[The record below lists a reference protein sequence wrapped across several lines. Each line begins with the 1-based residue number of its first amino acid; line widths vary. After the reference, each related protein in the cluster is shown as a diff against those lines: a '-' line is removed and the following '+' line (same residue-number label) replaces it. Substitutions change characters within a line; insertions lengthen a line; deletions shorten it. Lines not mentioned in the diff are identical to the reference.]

1 MREDLKAIVKY
12 RLEQAEESLK
22 DASILIDSGGSFRS
36 IINRSYYAMFY
47 ATLALIAEKGTGRS
61 KHSGV
66 ISIFDREYVRKK
78 IFPKEMSKLI
88 HKSFNLRQESDY
100 REFNIITKEDAQKIK
115 SGAEDFLKMIR
126 DYLKEQ

>member
-1 MREDLKAIVKY
+1 MREDLKAVVKY

-22 DASILIDSGGSFRS
+22 DASILFDSGGSFRS

-47 ATLALIAEKGTGRS
+47 ATLALIAEKGTGKS

-78 IFPKEMSKLI
+78 IFPKEMSKMI
-88 HKSFNLRQESDY
+88 HKAFNLRQESDY
-100 REFNIITKEDAQKIK
+100 KEFNIITKEDAQKIK
-115 SGAEDFLKMIR
+115 CGAEDFLQMIK
-126 DYLKEQ
+126 DHLKEK

>member
-22 DASILIDSGGSFRS
+22 DASILFDSGGSFRS

-47 ATLALIAEKGTGRS
+47 ATLALIAEKGTGKS

-78 IFPKEMSKLI
+78 IFSKEMSKMI
-88 HKSFNLRQESDY
+88 HKAFNLRQESDY
-100 REFNIITKEDAQKIK
+100 KEFNIITKEDAQKIK
-115 SGAEDFLKMIR
+115 RGAEDFLQMIKDHLR
-126 DYLKEQ
+126 NI

>member
-1 MREDLKAIVKY
+1 MKEDLEAIVKY

-22 DASILIDSGGSFRS
+22 DASILFDSGGSFRS

-66 ISIFDREYVRKK
+66 ISVFDREYVRNE

-88 HKSFNLRQESDY
+88 HKAFNLRQESDY
-100 REFNIITKEDAQKIK
+100 KEFNIITKEDARKIK
-115 SGAEDFLKMIR
+115 SGAEDFLQKIK
-126 DYLKEQ
+126 DYLK